1 MISVVRT
8 GQMTERSN
16 GPLPLPI
23 YKYAPVAGNLL
34 QADLGNVGG
43 RGR

>member
-8 GQMTERSN
+8 GQMTEKSN
-16 GPLPLPI
+16 GPLPLPN
-23 YKYAPVAGNLL
+23 YEYAPVAGNLL
-34 QADLGNVGG
+34 QAALENVGG